1 MDEHGRGYII
11 PAPSGPSRT
20 RWESISL
27 SVSLLVERER
37 ERDREVGGTKG
48 IQEKKRAEE
57 FWPFANGTLPRF
69 FLAYNA
75 NPSTLGPNNSVEPVR
90 PTWKRDTYAT
100 LSLSLSLVSL
110 FATPVR
116 SPPAFSRLCSFVVS
130 TPVSPLRNTKS
141 AGAWTRSKRSIGW
154 EWQRGP
160 LRNSGEISWGIYRID
175 VIVSHSH
182 RLPLKV
188 GYR

>member
-1 MDEHGRGYII
+1 MEEVILYLRLRGLRERDEK
-11 PAPSGPSRT
+11 A
-20 RWESISL
+20 SL
-27 SVSLLVERER
+27 SFSLLVERER

-100 LSLSLSLVSL
+100 LSLSPSSPFSQPP
-110 FATPVR
+110 FA
-116 SPPAFSRLCSFVVS
+116 A
-130 TPVSPLRNTKS
+130 
-141 AGAWTRSKRSIGW
+141 
-154 EWQRGP
+154 
-160 LRNSGEISWGIYRID
+160 
-175 VIVSHSH
+175 
-182 RLPLKV
+182 LPLFPASARSSCPLQFLRYAIWNLQVLGQGRRGLLGGNGKGGHYV
-188 GYR
+188 IPEKYPEGYIGSM